1 MSLVPLLRELFH
13 CMVGPPRAYF
23 ELPGD
28 APNAITRVVYM
39 TLGYQMAIA
48 GPNAAESDYAALVQ
62 RLWEDFKVVYL
73 DFCRRGELQPLLFW
87 RTEPLFRERYG
98 PRGLEVYCRVA
109 IPGVDLTKLSSYHA
123 EGSGR

>member
-1 MSLVPLLRELFH
+1 MASDHPEMTPAAERALKQTPTHLVGADVSLVPLLRELFH

-87 RTEPLFRERYG
+87 RTEPLFRER
-98 PRGLEVYCRVA
+98 
-109 IPGVDLTKLSSYHA
+109 
-123 EGSGR
+123 